1 MKFTQAVRILLG
13 EIQGEAIEV
22 SDLAQAKA
30 RVRSV
35 LDEANTDIMDEIA
48 NGAEVAGAS
57 DPAGGFCE
65 AYYEAAIETARE
77 RYQSD
82 GEIEV
87 DEGASISKGDDPGT
101 YVQAW
106 VWVYDKDIGVQPYP
120 GEVDLSFSL
129 IDEAEEPTLTASG
142 ANLPGEADLFVI
154 TPDAIYH
161 EREHAGAELAERSN
175 EGFRV
180 SLGDEAE
187 TLLIDWPDVDADTY
201 SKYVGRFA
209 RENGEA
215 IEVCLCGNDDCGNDD
230 AVIKVVT
237 FDGLVDIKNEGV
249 CNAAGEVVIGAT
261 WGVDGGF
268 RHKDVDASKLMV
280 RLAGESQ

>member
-35 LDEANTDIMDEIA
+35 LDEANTDIMNDIA
-48 NGAEVAGAS
+48 NGIEAAGAS

-87 DEGASISKGDDPGT
+87 DEGARISKGDDPGT

-129 IDEAEEPTLTASG
+129 IDEAEESTLTASG
-142 ANLPGEADLFVI
+142 ANLPGDAESFIV

-161 EREHAGAELAERSN
+161 EREDADAELAERTN

-215 IEVCLCGNDDCGNDD
+215 IEVCLCGNDD

-237 FDGLVDIKNEGV
+237 FEGVVDVKNEGV
-249 CNAAGEVVIGAT
+249 CNADGEVVIAAT